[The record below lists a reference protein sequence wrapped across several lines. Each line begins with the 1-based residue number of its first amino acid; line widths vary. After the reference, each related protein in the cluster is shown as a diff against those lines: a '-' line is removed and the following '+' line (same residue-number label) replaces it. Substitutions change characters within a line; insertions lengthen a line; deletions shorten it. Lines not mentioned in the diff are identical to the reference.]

1 LTFFPKD
8 QWRMNHA
15 MPRSKTPCGAR
26 YSLICRY
33 ITDALVKKGSL
44 DVQFSKEQKQERKER
59 NIARSA
65 EYEAVQAAYRRGG
78 YEAVDECLRLKPW
91 TAQKAVK

>member
-1 LTFFPKD
+1 
-8 QWRMNHA
+8 MNHA

-26 YSLICRY
+26 YSLIFRY

-59 NIARSA
+59 NLARSA
-65 EYEAVQAAYRRGG
+65 EYEAVQAAYRQGG
-78 YEAVDECLRLKPW
+78 YEAVNECLQLKPW
-91 TAQKAVK
+91 DGAESGFTRR